1 MVDFHIQS
9 DSEISASSQLF
20 NQIRFAIASRQ
31 YSPGEKLPSTRALAM
46 QTGLHRNTIS
56 KVYEQLEAIGL
67 VESQAGSGIYVKAEG
82 SPGQRPS
89 KSQISAEYPEA
100 SAHCTQSVDKLISLG
115 CTLHEIRELFLG
127 EIDWRLRCSA
137 RILVTAPTQ
146 DIGIGKW
153 MRWELE
159 EALATPVQ
167 LVALEELADTLAQ
180 APSGTV
186 VTTRYF
192 IGQAEAIARP
202 KAVRVLPIDIYD
214 HAKEEAIVKQL
225 PKDSCLGLVSISPGW
240 LRATEVIINS
250 MRGDELLVITA
261 QIEDAYKLNS
271 IVRRARV
278 IGCDPASLPSVKA
291 AIAAA
296 REDLIRAPQVYCI
309 DHYINPDSINRLRRE
324 LGLT

>member
-9 DSEISASSQLF
+9 DSEIPASNQLF

-31 YSPGEKLPSTRALAM
+31 YSPGQKLPSTRALAM

-82 SPGQRPS
+82 SQGQRPM
-89 KSQISAEYPEA
+89 KSYILEEFPQA
-100 SAHCTQSVDKLISLG
+100 SELVQKSIDQLIELG
-115 CTLHEIRELFLG
+115 CSLNETRELFLG

-137 RILVTAPTQ
+137 RILVTAPSQ
-146 DIGIGKW
+146 DLGIGKW
-153 MRWELE
+153 MSWELE
-159 EALATPVQ
+159 SALGVPVQ
-167 LVALEELADTLAQ
+167 LVALEELADAIAL

-192 IGQAEAIARP
+192 IGQAEAIASP
-202 KAVRVLPIDIYD
+202 KSVRVLPIDIYD
-214 HAKEEAIVKQL
+214 HAKEEELVKQL
-225 PKDSCLGLVSISPGW
+225 PIDSCLGLVSISSGW
-240 LRATEVIINS
+240 LRASEVIVNS

-261 QIEDAYKLNS
+261 QLEDAYKLNS
-271 IVRRARV
+271 IVRRARA
-278 IGCDPASLPSVKA
+278 IGCDPASLPSVKG

-296 REDLIRAPQVYCI
+296 KQDLIRAPQVYCI
-309 DHYINPDSINRLRRE
+309 ENYISPDSINRLKRE